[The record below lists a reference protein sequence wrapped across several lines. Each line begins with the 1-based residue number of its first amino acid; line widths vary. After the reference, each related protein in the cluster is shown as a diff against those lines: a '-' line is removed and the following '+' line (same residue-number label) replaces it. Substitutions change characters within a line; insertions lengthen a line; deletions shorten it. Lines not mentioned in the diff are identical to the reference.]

1 MSGEQK
7 LERRSDSLVTR
18 PKSYFPC
25 LIKHRAGTSSLSLGV
40 VQGVGHLGALTGVS
54 SVLASGDYY
63 SL

>member
-25 LIKHRAGTSSLSLGV
+25 LIKHQAGTSSLSGV
-40 VQGVGHLGALTGVS
+40 VQWVGHLGALTGVS
-54 SVLASGDYY
+54 SVLASGSHY
-63 SL
+63 SLQ